1 MAKHSYF
8 KVVKRTD
15 TPGPDYHIVEKFPD
29 GTTRTVGK
37 SDSRVKAN
45 MSAGIRDS
53 QRLIAQRGRK
63 G

>member
-1 MAKHSYF
+1 MAKHSF
-8 KVVKRTD
+8 FQVRKRTD
-15 TPGPDYHIVEKFPD
+15 TPGKPYSIVETLP
-29 GTTRTVGK
+29 GGRTRTVGT

-53 QRLIAQRGRK
+53 ERLIAQRGRK

>member
-1 MAKHSYF
+1 MARHSYF
-8 KVVKRTD
+8 QVRKRTD
-15 TPGPDYHIVEKFPD
+15 TPGKPYSIIEKLP
-29 GTTRTVGK
+29 GGRTRTVAT

-53 QRLIAQRGRK
+53 ERVQRGRR